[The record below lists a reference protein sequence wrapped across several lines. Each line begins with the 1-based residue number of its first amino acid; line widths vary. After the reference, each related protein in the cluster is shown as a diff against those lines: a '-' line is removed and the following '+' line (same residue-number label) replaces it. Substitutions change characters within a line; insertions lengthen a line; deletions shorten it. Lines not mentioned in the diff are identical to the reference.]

1 VKTFTLTIDSAAD
14 LVARNRDL
22 IVELGKLLPVT
33 ETQRKGLLEDSGSPV
48 YNLANLCGPVPGSES
63 HHDAAPGGLFRHSL
77 LTAVTGLKIF
87 HSKNDPSMKDF
98 EKLALTTFFACLCH
112 DLGKLWF
119 VRVTDQQRKWTPS
132 KGPLLQYFPVG
143 TQVSCIFRYGRGRT
157 GHTGHEALSL
167 LLLNLVINLGQLSWI
182 GLTQANNLIA
192 TLSAS
197 LDCVLDDIRFYLE
210 QGDRGATAAVIAKPV
225 SKPSPPPPFG
235 SSRADEFLLGF
246 RQLASSGRLRANTH
260 DGNVFISST
269 HTVIPIHDKG
279 RVPGLLRQIYEVN
292 RNQVLAGSYGGQA
305 GHFYKTGDPT
315 TFVDEIANRCKMLG
329 TDAWCLSDPEAPPDR
344 APEIRHYWT
353 MWMTRGGGTN
363 TRRSVVLV
371 FRNPVLW
378 GEVDPVR
385 DFGLCR
391 TPMLFMTYDSRKLS
405 LDPEDLGFLPAD
417 AKVVQASAT
426 RGAKPSPEDERIQS
440 LFDAARH
447 LWHTCDRLTPINGKT
462 PRHQMLRRLDSQ
474 LRDQRSVAS
483 QEFIHEVIVSA
494 VDRLRDLAARCER
507 GERVAVADVAPLE
520 SESPEPPATHEPA
533 SSEEDDVGSML
544 MAAFNLIWS
553 LPRMPEVNTASPSPT
568 LVYRHGDRYLV
579 PWPTAVHAAVVAQ
592 RGDCDSDRLEDEFA
606 HCLRMAPVVDQL
618 GVVMEDG
625 GVGFIHRFQ
634 VTVGTTTIPAGR
646 YLVVDRSRMKPPAA
660 MPPAPTTGTCCLVT
674 AVMKAA

>member
-1 VKTFTLTIDSAAD
+1 VKTFTLTIESAAD

-22 IVELGKLLPVT
+22 IAELSKLLPVT
-33 ETQRKGLLEDSGSPV
+33 ETQRMGLLEDPGSPI

-63 HHDAAPGGLFRHSL
+63 HHDAVPGGLFRHSL

-98 EKLALTTFFACLCH
+98 AKLALTTFFACLCH

-119 VRVTDQQRKWTPS
+119 VRVTDQQHRWTPS
-132 KGPLLQYFPVG
+132 KGPLLHYFSVG
-143 TQVSCIFRYGRGRT
+143 THVTCLFRYGRGRT

-167 LLLNLVINLGQLSWI
+167 LLLNQVINLGQLSWI
-182 GLTQANNLIA
+182 GLAQANNLIA

-210 QGDRGATAAVIAKPV
+210 QGDRGATAAVITKPTAKPA
-225 SKPSPPPPFG
+225 PPPPFG

-246 RQLASSGRLRANTH
+246 RQLASTGRLRANTH

-292 RNQVLAGSYGGQA
+292 RNQALSGSYGGQA

-315 TFVDEIANRCKMLG
+315 TFVDEIANRCKMLAA
-329 TDAWCLSDPEAPPDR
+329 DAWCLSDPEAPTDR

-353 MWMTRGGGTN
+353 MWMTKGAGTT

-391 TPMLFMTYDSRKLS
+391 NPMLFMTYDSKKLS
-405 LDPEDLGFLPAD
+405 LDPEDLGFMPAD

-440 LFDAARH
+440 LYDAARH
-447 LWHTCDRLTPINGKT
+447 LWNTCDRLTPINGTT
-462 PRHQMLRRLDSQ
+462 PRHQMLRRLDGQ

-507 GERVAVADVAPLE
+507 GERVAVAEVAPLDE
-520 SESPEPPATHEPA
+520 EPPEPAPQEPP
-533 SSEEDDVGSML
+533 SDEDDVGSML

-553 LPRMPEVNTASPSPT
+553 LPKMPDVSAPSSSPT
-568 LVYRHGDRYLV
+568 LVYRQGDRYLL

-618 GVVMEDG
+618 GVVMDES

-634 VTVGTTTIPAGR
+634 VTVGTTILPAGR
-646 YLVVDRSRMKPPAA
+646 YLVVDRTRQKPPATL
-660 MPPAPTTGTCCLVT
+660 PTPVAGSACCLVT
-674 AVMKAA
+674 TVMKAA